1 MYNKFKKM
9 SIAALKKEVK
19 KNIDKADER
28 VLKMVNAMLVADQ
41 EEDWYDELPEAVKK
55 DLDISLQQE
64 KDGLLIPHAEV
75 MKKYKKWL
83 TK

>member
-1 MYNKFKKM
+1 M
-9 SIAALKKEVK
+9 SIATLKKEVK

-28 VLKMVNAMLVADQ
+28 VLKMVNALLLADQ
-41 EEDWYDELPEAVKK
+41 GEDWYDELPDKVKT

-64 KDGLLIPHAEV
+64 KEGLLTPHTEV
-75 MKKYKKWL
+75 MKKYRKWH

>member
-1 MYNKFKKM
+1 M
-9 SIAALKKEVK
+9 SIATLKKEVK

-28 VLKMVNAMLVADQ
+28 VLKMVNAMLLADQ
-41 EEDWYDELPEAVKK
+41 EDDWYDELPDDVKK

-64 KDGLLIPHAEV
+64 KDGFLIPHAEV
-75 MKKYKKWL
+75 MKKYERWL

>member
-1 MYNKFKKM
+1 M
-9 SIAALKKEVK
+9 SITALKKEVK

-28 VLKMVNAMLVADQ
+28 VLKMVNALLLADQ
-41 EEDWYDELPEAVKK
+41 EEDWYNELPDEVKV

-64 KDGLLIPHAEV
+64 KEGLLTPHADV
-75 MKKYKKWL
+75 MKKYKKWH

>member
-1 MYNKFKKM
+1 M

-28 VLKMVNAMLVADQ
+28 VLKMVNAMLLADQ
-41 EEDWYDELPEAVKK
+41 EEDWYDELSDDAKASIERG
-55 DLDISLQQE
+55 LDDIKNGRVISHE
-64 KDGLLIPHAEV
+64 VV

>member
-1 MYNKFKKM
+1 M

-19 KNIDKADER
+19 RNIDKADER
-28 VLKMVNAMLVADQ
+28 VLKMVNALLLADQ
-41 EEDWYDELPEAVKK
+41 EEDWYNELPDEVKV

-64 KDGLLIPHAEV
+64 KEGLLTPHADV
-75 MKKYKKWL
+75 MKKYKKWH

>member
-1 MYNKFKKM
+1 M
-9 SIAALKKEVK
+9 SITALKKEVK

-28 VLKMVNAMLVADQ
+28 VLKMVNALLLADQ
-41 EEDWYDELPEAVKK
+41 EEDWYNELPNEVKV

-64 KDGLLIPHAEV
+64 KEGLLTPHADV
-75 MKKYKKWL
+75 MKKYKKWH

>member
-1 MYNKFKKM
+1 
-9 SIAALKKEVK
+9 
-19 KNIDKADER
+19 
-28 VLKMVNAMLVADQ
+28 MLVADQ

>member
-1 MYNKFKKM
+1 M

-41 EEDWYDELPEAVKK
+41 EEDWYDELPEAALVTCSVAAAFAAF
-55 DLDISLQQE
+55 LAFHPIVRGMQN
-64 KDGLLIPHAEV
+64 
-75 MKKYKKWL
+75 
-83 TK
+83 

>member
-1 MYNKFKKM
+1 M
-9 SIAALKKEVK
+9 SIATLKKEVK

-28 VLKMVNAMLVADQ
+28 VLKMVNALLLADQ
-41 EEDWYDELPEAVKK
+41 EEDWYDELSDDAKASIEKGLDDVKNGRVV
-55 DLDISLQQE
+55 SHE
-64 KDGLLIPHAEV
+64 VV

>member
-1 MYNKFKKM
+1 M

-28 VLKMVNAMLVADQ
+28 VLKMVNALLLADQ
-41 EEDWYDELPEAVKK
+41 EEDWYNELPDEVKV

-64 KDGLLIPHAEV
+64 KEGLLTPHADV
-75 MKKYKKWL
+75 MKKYKKWH

>member
-1 MYNKFKKM
+1 M
-9 SIAALKKEVK
+9 SIASLKKEVK

-28 VLKMVNAMLVADQ
+28 VLKMVNAMLLADQ
-41 EEDWYDELPEAVKK
+41 EDDWYDELSDDAKASIERG
-55 DLDISLQQE
+55 LDDIKNGRVISHE
-64 KDGLLIPHAEV
+64 VV

>member
-1 MYNKFKKM
+1 M
-9 SIAALKKEVK
+9 SIATLKKEVK

-28 VLKMVNAMLVADQ
+28 VLKMVNALLLADQ
-41 EEDWYDELPEAVKK
+41 EEDWYDELSDDAKASIEKG
-55 DLDISLQQE
+55 LDDIKNGRVVSHE
-64 KDGLLIPHAEV
+64 VV

>member
-1 MYNKFKKM
+1 MM
-9 SIAALKKEVK
+9 SIASLKKEVK

-28 VLKMVNAMLVADQ
+28 VLKMVNALLLADQ
-41 EEDWYDELPEAVKK
+41 EDDWYEELSDDAKASIERGLEDVKNGRVT
-55 DLDISLQQE
+55 SHE
-64 KDGLLIPHAEV
+64 VV

>member
-1 MYNKFKKM
+1 M

-28 VLKMVNAMLVADQ
+28 VLKMVNALLLADQ
-41 EEDWYDELPEAVKK
+41 EEDWYNELPDEVKV

-64 KDGLLIPHAEV
+64 KEGLLTPHADV

>member
-1 MYNKFKKM
+1 M
-9 SIAALKKEVK
+9 SIATLKKEVK

-28 VLKMVNAMLVADQ
+28 VLKMVNALLLADQ
-41 EEDWYDELPEAVKK
+41 EEDWYDELPDKVKT

-64 KDGLLIPHAEV
+64 KEGLLTPHTEV
-75 MKKYKKWL
+75 MKKYRKWH